1 MYEKRNDLFDV
12 TNGAYDEA
20 EVCELV
26 GTFVLYQ
33 HCQKFD
39 KKDSS
44 LNGNDGLVVHTNI
57 SRPKSVKTTKTF
69 PALFLQND
77 LKIVFQYNMQII
89 DYLGV

>member
-12 TNGAYDEA
+12 TNGPYDGA
-20 EVCELV
+20 KVCELV

-39 KKDSS
+39 KKDIS
-44 LNGNDGLVVHTNI
+44 LNGHDGLVVHTNI
-57 SRPKSVKTTKTF
+57 NRPKSVKFTKTF

-77 LKIVFQYNMQII
+77 LKSVFQ
-89 DYLGV
+89 